1 MKHSAK
7 YNFFGIYEI
16 FNITITAKFNFNKF
30 QYGIINSDDQDFG
43 IDSYSFFSSYEIV
56 VGKNVRQQLKQ
67 FTTSMLGSKLQLAP
81 LRKISVLKL
90 D

>member
-16 FNITITAKFNFNKF
+16 FNITITVNIWTAKFDFNKF
-30 QYGIINSDDQDFG
+30 QYGIINSGDQDFG

-67 FTTSMLGSKLQLAP
+67 FTASMLGSELQLTP
-81 LRKISVLKL
+81 LR
-90 D
+90 

>member
-67 FTTSMLGSKLQLAP
+67 FTASMLGSELQLAP
-81 LRKISVLKL
+81 LR
-90 D
+90 